1 MCEHGLWQLNAL
13 VSDFA
18 LLAEAVLEKKKD
30 TELYCQEPVLKGH

>member
-13 VSDFA
+13 VSDLA
-18 LLAEAVLEKKKD
+18 LLAKAVLEKKN